1 MQLKTL
7 FINTAP
13 SYRPKEITLNLRETH
28 SIGCSFI
35 VNVLQLA
42 KTIDTCVLE
51 DISISDFKD
60 KSFGEMSES
69 ETTSR

>member
-28 SIGCSFI
+28 SIGC
-35 VNVLQLA
+35 A